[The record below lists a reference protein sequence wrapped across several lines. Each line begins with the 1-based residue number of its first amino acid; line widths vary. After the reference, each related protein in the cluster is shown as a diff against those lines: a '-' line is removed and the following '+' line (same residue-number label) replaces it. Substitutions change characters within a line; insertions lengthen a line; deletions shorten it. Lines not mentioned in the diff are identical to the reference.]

1 MVDAKSESCDRARVT
16 SAHLERLSITPDET
30 TPNTFVV
37 RLRVPADLR
46 HFEGHF
52 ERNPMMPGVAEILEV
67 VDREARSAF
76 PALVSSGAK
85 RMTRLKFLA
94 TILPKDELA
103 VHLTFSSEGEPQVRY
118 RIDRITAKGAENAA
132 SGALTYT
139 S

>member
-1 MVDAKSESCDRARVT
+1 
-16 SAHLERLSITPDET
+16 
-30 TPNTFVV
+30 
-37 RLRVPADLR
+37 
-46 HFEGHF
+46 
-52 ERNPMMPGVAEILEV
+52 
-67 VDREARSAF
+67 
-76 PALVSSGAK
+76 
-85 RMTRLKFLA
+85 MTRLKFLA